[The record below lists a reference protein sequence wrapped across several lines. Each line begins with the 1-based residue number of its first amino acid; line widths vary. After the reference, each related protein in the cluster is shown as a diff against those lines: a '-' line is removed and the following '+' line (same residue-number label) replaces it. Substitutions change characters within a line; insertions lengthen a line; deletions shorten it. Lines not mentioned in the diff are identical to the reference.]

1 MCVKTRTNNLWMVL
15 ILHLIGGEGGASFLH
30 QSQSEVQ
37 KKTNAALHQVR
48 HPTEISLSR
57 LLKVLVSTHLPV
69 IAFGTISQ

>member
-1 MCVKTRTNNLWMVL
+1 MVL
-15 ILHLIGGEGGASFLH
+15 ILHLIGGEGGANFPH

-37 KKTNAALHQVR
+37 KNHSNQVR